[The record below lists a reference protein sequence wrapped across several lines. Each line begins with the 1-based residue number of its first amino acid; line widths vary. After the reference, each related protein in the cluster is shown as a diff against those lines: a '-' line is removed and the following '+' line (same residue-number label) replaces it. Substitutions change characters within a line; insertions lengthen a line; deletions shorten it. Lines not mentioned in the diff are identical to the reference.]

1 MLNMQNY
8 LIKSLAVVGTIS
20 LIIMAC
26 SADEANNSN
35 DTNST
40 ANTNAIG
47 KYQISGPSTN
57 IFHVLNTE
65 TGVVKSYYNPAM
77 TANPNS
83 YSSNFV
89 LYATTTANP

>member
-26 SADEANNSN
+26 SADEAKNSN

-47 KYQISGPSTN
+47 KYQITTSSPAN
-57 IFHVLNTE
+57 FHVLNTE
-65 TGVVKSYYNPAM
+65 TGVVKSYYNPSM
-77 TANPNS
+77 LTSNT

>member
-1 MLNMQNY
+1 MQNY

-40 ANTNAIG
+40 ANTNAVG
-47 KYQISGPSTN
+47 KYQICGTGTALLN
-57 IFHVLNTE
+57 VINTE
-65 TGVVKSYYNPAM
+65 TGVVKTYLYSG
-77 TANPNS
+77 TATS
-83 YSSNFV
+83 GTYT
-89 LYATTTANP
+89 LTATTNTQ